1 MTKQAEAATIDVPG
15 HDEPIHAD
23 PKTVKLIEDAISF
36 SRERRE
42 VIDQFNKAVADSKTW
57 ATRLYEADVRVVD
70 IANIFGVNRQQVYKW
85 LGMKPAAK

>member
-1 MTKQAEAATIDVPG
+1 MTMTSNEK
-15 HDEPIHAD
+15 AD
-23 PKTVKLIEDAISF
+23 PKTVKLLEDAVTF
-36 SRERRE
+36 ARKRRD
-42 VIDQFNKAVADSKTW
+42 VIDAYNEAVADSKTW